1 MTTLTATFT
10 IAMTPGDRLHPA
22 EARLD
27 LEKTWTGDLD
37 GTSRGL
43 MLTAGDPATG
53 SAGYVALER
62 FEGTIGGRRGAVT
75 LLQLGTMAEGE
86 PELRYAFAPG
96 SGTGELAGLTG
107 TLEIGEIDDAGVHTV
122 SITLG

>member
-10 IAMTPGDRLHPA
+10 ISMTPGDRLDPA
-22 EARLD
+22 DARLD
-27 LEKTWTGDLD
+27 LRKTWTGDVD

-62 FEGTIGGRRGAVT
+62 FEGTIGGRTGAVT
-75 LLQLGTMAEGE
+75 FLQLGVMAAGE

-96 SGTGELAGLTG
+96 SGTGELEGATG
-107 TLEIGEIDDAGVHTV
+107 ELAIGEIDDAGVHTV
-122 SITLG
+122 TVTLG